1 MKTKPALLL
10 ALIGSISWVTTL
22 AQSSVLDSYIHE
34 GLKNNLQLQ
43 QEQLTYERSMENLA
57 QAKALFLPYASV
69 NGSYQLADGGRKIS
83 IPVGDLINPV
93 YRNLNQINNGLD
105 PNAPQYPQIS
115 NQSVNFLA
123 NNFHDSKVR
132 IIQPLFNPEI
142 YFAYKAQKEL
152 TTVQQAQKKAYEN
165 QLKFEITSAYYQFLQ
180 GGDAIRILRDTQ
192 KLLHELLKTNQ
203 SLVANGK
210 ATKDAVLNAE
220 YEIDKTEMQI
230 AESEKNYQVTQA
242 YFNFLLNRDMNSSIE
257 RDSTLTMPNND
268 AEEISSLK
276 ATALKQRYELQ
287 QLQHSLNA
295 SNQLVNLSQ
304 GNALLPK
311 VNVVGDVG
319 YQGFNYTFKSD
330 QQYWLV
336 QFGLTWDLFKGGE
349 KRAKTQQARIDY
361 QVTENRMEQ
370 LKKQI
375 ELQVI
380 QVYYELEAAK
390 QVYAASLSGVKSSE
404 KSFQII
410 RAKYYEGQ
418 VIMLEYLDAQNK
430 LTRAQLVNNINHYEL
445 LRKTADLQKT
455 ISNL

>member
-1 MKTKPALLL
+1 MKTRTLFAPLIMAL
-10 ALIGSISWVTTL
+10 SWAAAP
-22 AQSSVLDSYIHE
+22 AQSTLLDSYLTE

-43 QEQLTYERSMENLA
+43 QEQLNYERSMESLA
-57 QAKALFLPYASV
+57 QAKALFLPYASI
-69 NGSYQLADGGRKIS
+69 NGSYQLANGGRKIS
-83 IPVGDLINPV
+83 IPIGDLINPV
-93 YRNLNQINNGLD
+93 YANLNQINSGLNPD
-105 PNAPQYPQIS
+105 APLYPQIS

-165 QLKFEITSAYYQFLQ
+165 QLKFEIISAYYQFLQ
-180 GGDAIRILRDTQ
+180 SGDAIKILHDTQ
-192 KLLHELLKTNQ
+192 KLLNELLKTNQ

-220 YEIDKTEMQI
+220 FEIDKTEQLI
-230 AESEKNYQVTQA
+230 AESEKNYQVTKA
-242 YFNFLLNRDMNSSIE
+242 YFNFLLNRDMNSVIE
-257 RDSTLTMPNND
+257 RDTALSLTNND
-268 AEEISSLK
+268 QEISSLK
-276 ATALKQRYELQ
+276 ATALRQRQEVQ

-295 SNQLVNLSQ
+295 TDQIINLNQ

-311 VNVVGDVG
+311 ISVVGDVG
-319 YQGFNYTFKSD
+319 YQGFNYTLKSD

-336 QFGLTWDLFKGGE
+336 QFGLTWDIFKGGE
-349 KRAKTQQARIDY
+349 KRARTQQARIDY
-361 QVTENRMEQ
+361 RVTENKMEQ

-380 QVYYELEAAK
+380 QAYYELESAK
-390 QVYAASLSGVKSSE
+390 QVYAASQSGVTSSA

-418 VIMLEYLDAQNK
+418 VIMLEYIDAQNK
-430 LTRAQLVNNINHYEL
+430 LTRAQLTHVINHYEL
-445 LRKTADLQKT
+445 LRKTAELQKT
-455 ISNL
+455 INNL

>member
-1 MKTKPALLL
+1 MKTKTFIL
-10 ALIGSISWVTTL
+10 ALIIAICWRPTW
-22 AQSSVLDSYIHE
+22 AQNSVLDAYIQE

-43 QEQLTYERSMENLA
+43 QEQLNYERSMESLA
-57 QAKALFLPYASV
+57 QAKSLFLPYVSA
-69 NGSYQLADGGRKIS
+69 NGSYQLADGGRKIL
-83 IPVGDLINPV
+83 IPVGDLINPI
-93 YRNLNQINNGLD
+93 YKNLNQINSGLNPD
-105 PNAPQYPQIS
+105 APQYPQIS

-180 GGDAIRILRDTQ
+180 SGDAIKILKYTQ
-192 KLLHELLKTNQ
+192 KLLAELLKTNQ

-220 YEIDKTEMQI
+220 FEMDKTQQQI
-230 AESEKNYQVTQA
+230 AESEKNYQVNQA
-242 YFNFLLNRDMNSSIE
+242 YFNFLLNREMNSAIE
-257 RDSTLTMPNND
+257 RDTTLFISNHD
-268 AEEISSLK
+268 AQEISLLK
-276 ATALKQRYELQ
+276 STALRQRQEIQ

-295 SNQLVNLSQ
+295 NDFVISLNQ

-311 VNVVGDVG
+311 INVVGDVG
-319 YQGFNYTFKSD
+319 YQGFNYTMKAD

-336 QFGLTWDLFKGGE
+336 QFGLTWDIFKGGE
-349 KRAKTQQARIDY
+349 KRARTQQARIDF
-361 QVTENRMEQ
+361 QVAENKMAQ

-380 QVYYELEAAK
+380 QSFYELESAK
-390 QVYAASLSGVKSSE
+390 QVYAASQSGVKNAE
-404 KSFQII
+404 KSFEII
-410 RAKYYEGQ
+410 RAKYFEGQ

-430 LTRAQLVNNINHYEL
+430 LTRSQLVNTINHYEL
-445 LRKTADLQKT
+445 LRKSADLQKT

>member
-1 MKTKPALLL
+1 MKTKIVFF
-10 ALIGSISWVTTL
+10 ALIHVISFGTTR
-22 AQSSVLDSYIHE
+22 AQNSVLDAYIQE

-43 QEQLTYERSMENLA
+43 QEQLNYERSMENLA
-57 QAKALFLPYASV
+57 QAKALFLPYVSA
-69 NGSYQLADGGRKIS
+69 NGSYQLADGGRKIL
-83 IPVGDLINPV
+83 IPVGDLINPI
-93 YRNLNQINNGLD
+93 YKNLNQINSGLNPD
-105 PNAPQYPQIS
+105 APQYPQIS

-123 NNFHDSKVR
+123 NHFHDSKVR

-152 TTVQQAQKKAYEN
+152 TTVQQAQKMAYEN
-165 QLKFEITSAYYQFLQ
+165 QLKFEIASAYYQFLQ
-180 GGDAIRILRDTQ
+180 SGDAIRILKDTQ
-192 KLLHELLKTNQ
+192 KLLAELLKTNQ

-220 YEIDKTEMQI
+220 FEMDKTQQQI
-230 AESEKNYQVTQA
+230 AESEKNYQVNQA
-242 YFNFLLNRDMNSSIE
+242 YFNFLLNREMNSAIE
-257 RDSTLTMPNND
+257 RDTTLSISNN
-268 AEEISSLK
+268 EVLEISLLK
-276 ATALKQRYELQ
+276 STALRQRQEIQ

-295 SNQLVNLSQ
+295 NDFVINLNQ

-311 VNVVGDVG
+311 ISVVGDVG
-319 YQGFNYTFKSD
+319 YQGFNYTLKAD

-336 QFGLTWDLFKGGE
+336 QFGLTWDIFKGGE
-349 KRAKTQQARIDY
+349 KRARTQQARIDY
-361 QVTENRMEQ
+361 QVTENKMAQ

-380 QVYYELEAAK
+380 QAYYELESAK
-390 QVYAASLSGVKSSE
+390 QVYAASQSGVRSAE

-430 LTRAQLVNNINHYEL
+430 LTRSQLVNTINHYEL
-445 LRKTADLQKT
+445 LRKSADLQKT